1 MLGKSA
7 RAGVSL
13 RGRGE
18 GRQEQVV
25 RDILNYLLHHP
36 AVADTFEGIARWRV
50 LEEIARRNVATTEDA
65 MKWLIEKGFL
75 FEEKIAGGRTI
86 YKLNAEKRKEAER
99 LVKEMDVEEHQ
110 RTGRSGKS

>member
-1 MLGKSA
+1 M
-7 RAGVSL
+7 

-50 LEEIARRNVATTEDA
+50 LEEIARRNVASTEDA
-65 MKWLIEKGFL
+65 MKWLITKGFL
-75 FEEKIAGGRTI
+75 REEKIAGGRTI
-86 YKLNAEKRKEAER
+86 YRLDTEKRKEAEL
-99 LVKEMDVEEHQ
+99 LVKEMDAGERRRSG
-110 RTGRSGKS
+110 RTGKN